1 MLCRSIFHI
10 NRHACIQIL
19 TQHADGRRSHD
30 AGAIFPG
37 IRTQLKLEEHRP
49 AIPQIAWRRR
59 SHFLRHFVIFP
70 DRKRTPVVGNS
81 QTIYNFTLSHSF
93 TVFYQNSTSDALFS
107 EII

>member
-10 NRHACIQIL
+10 NRHACINISA
-19 TQHADGRRSHD
+19 QHADRRSSHD

-37 IRTQLKLEEHRP
+37 ILAQLKLKEHRP
-49 AIPQIAWRRR
+49 AIPQVARRR
-59 SHFLRHFVIFP
+59 QPHFRRHFVILLYW
-70 DRKRTPVVGNS
+70 KRTPVVGNS

-93 TVFYQNSTSDALFS
+93 IVFYQNSTSDALFS